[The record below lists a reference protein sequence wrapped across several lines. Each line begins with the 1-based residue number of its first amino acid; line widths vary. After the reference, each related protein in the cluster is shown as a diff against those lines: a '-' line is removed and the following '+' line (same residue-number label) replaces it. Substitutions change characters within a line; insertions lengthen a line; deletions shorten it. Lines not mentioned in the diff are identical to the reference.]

1 MPSGREQVV
10 ARHACLKYSG
20 RVGRSRGA
28 KELDEQAIR
37 LAVRAHV
44 RHAETDY
51 DRLLAT
57 IERHE
62 ARAMVEPDV
71 LAVLDAW
78 QRAPGT

>member
-1 MPSGREQVV
+1 
-10 ARHACLKYSG
+10 
-20 RVGRSRGA
+20 
-28 KELDEQAIR
+28 
-37 LAVRAHV
+37 VRAHV